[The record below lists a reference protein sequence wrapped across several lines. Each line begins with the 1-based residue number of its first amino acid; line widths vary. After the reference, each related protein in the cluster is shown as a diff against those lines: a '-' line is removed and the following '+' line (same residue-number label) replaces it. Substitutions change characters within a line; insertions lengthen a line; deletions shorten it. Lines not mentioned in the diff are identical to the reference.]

1 MKKLFISLL
10 LNVIFSYCINAQDA
24 VLSFI
29 DDDEKDFFR
38 NNGWELYY
46 GSDDIKFYDFI
57 IHNGELV
64 VAEIE
69 GEDYRIHFFNQD
81 RLIEKRKTVNGR
93 SQPSPFI
100 PSLYED
106 AGNIVF
112 APIQKFECVI
122 IPEKERIKKKNRL
135 KSLFSPSRDE
145 YFKKYRH
152 YQGLTFYTFATVDDA
167 SGIQYVV
174 TKFGENDRKLSNFY
188 TASIKSDVL
197 TYTTGIDRVEIEF
210 LNNKVFLA
218 DNFSDELLLFDVSGK
233 EYLRLP
239 FKEFCDPNV
248 AGYSLDVNLLK
259 DEINNK
265 IYTVYR
271 GVINEVL
278 YTDKVFKFIPM
289 NLNIDFRLHKPRV
302 NNGYLYAL
310 IYSDKTEGRAIYR
323 KKLE

>member
-1 MKKLFISLL
+1 MSSFC
-10 LNVIFSYCINAQDA
+10 VNAQDP
-24 VLSFI
+24 VLTYI
-29 DDDEKDFFR
+29 DKDKKEFFR

-46 GSDDIKFYDFI
+46 ASDDIKFYDFI
-57 IHNGELV
+57 IHDGKLV

-81 RLIEKRKTVNGR
+81 RLIEKSKTINGN
-93 SQPSPFI
+93 SNSIPYT
-100 PSLYED
+100 PSLYDD

-112 APIQKFECVI
+112 APIPKFECII
-122 IPEKERIKKKNRL
+122 IPEKERIKKKDRL
-135 KSLFSPSRDE
+135 KSLFNPGRGE
-145 YFKKYRH
+145 FFKKYRH
-152 YQGLTFYTFATVDDA
+152 YQELTFYTFATVNDA

-197 TYTTGIDRVEIEF
+197 TYTSGIDRVEIEF
-210 LNNKVFLA
+210 LNKYVFLA

-239 FKEFCDPNV
+239 FKEFCEPNV

-265 IYTVYR
+265 IYTVHR
-271 GVINEVL
+271 GVINKVL
-278 YTDKVFKFIPM
+278 YTDKKFKFIPM
-289 NLNIDFRLHKPRV
+289 NLNVEFSLNKPKV
-302 NNGYLYAL
+302 NNGYFYAL
-310 IYSDKTEGRAIYR
+310 IYSDETEGRAIYR

>member
-1 MKKLFISLL
+1 MQRLFISIYLFISSSFWL
-10 LNVIFSYCINAQDA
+10 YGQDA

-29 DDDEKDFFR
+29 DEDKKEFFR

-46 GSDDIKFYDFI
+46 GSDDIKFYDYI
-57 IHNGELV
+57 IHNGKLV
-64 VAEIE
+64 VAEIK
-69 GEDYRIHFFNQD
+69 GEDYRIHIFNQD

-135 KSLFSPSRDE
+135 KRLLSPSRDE

-167 SGIQYVV
+167 SGIQHIK

-188 TASIKSDVL
+188 TASIKSDGL
-197 TYTTGIDRVEIEF
+197 TYTSGVDRVEIEF
-210 LNNKVFLA
+210 LNNHVFLA
-218 DNFSDELLLFDVSGK
+218 DNFSDELILLDISGK
-233 EYLRLP
+233 EL
-239 FKEFCDPNV
+239 FKSPYKKIFDKVP
-248 AGYSLDVNLLK
+248 GISSDINLLK
-259 DEINNK
+259 DEIENK
-265 IYTVYR
+265 IYTVSR
-271 GVINEVL
+271 GRISEVQYSGKL
-278 YTDKVFKFIPM
+278 FKFIPM
-289 NLNIDFRLHKPRV
+289 NLNIDFRLDKPRV

-310 IYSDKTEGRAIYR
+310 IYSDKTESRAIYR